1 MNTILEIIE
10 KAIAEE
16 KKARDFYSKMASQMS
31 DKGARLKLEVMAATE
46 QKHHD
51 FLISWHIELCG
62 HEPQILESRAAE
74 IVKIRKPGKEAH
86 FQDIIGIIVEAEQH
100 AYAFYKEAASKA
112 TELEHKKVFE
122 MLATMEQS
130 HVEQFKGEYQYASEK
145 TIRFADEDIP
155 WMMEL

>member
-1 MNTILEIIE
+1 MSTILEIIE

-16 KKARDFYSKMASQMS
+16 KKARNFYSTLASQMS

-51 FLISWHIELCG
+51 FLTSWYIELCG
-62 HEPQILESRAAE
+62 HEPQILESGGAE
-74 IVKIRKPGKEAH
+74 IVKIRRPGKEAR
-86 FQDIIGIIVEAEQH
+86 FEDIIGIIVDAEKH
-100 AYAFYKEAASKA
+100 AYTFYKEAASKA